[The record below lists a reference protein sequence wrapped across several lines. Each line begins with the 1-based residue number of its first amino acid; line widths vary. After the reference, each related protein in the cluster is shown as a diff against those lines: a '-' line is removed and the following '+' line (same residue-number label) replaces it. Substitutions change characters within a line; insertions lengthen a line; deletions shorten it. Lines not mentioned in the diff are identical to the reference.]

1 MLTPGSKKWLRGS
14 EQPSL
19 PLIFRPAILGRIKP
33 MYKINIEKSAGKI
46 ELPFLQRI
54 SRRFM
59 KEKQLWMVCIPMIVF
74 VLIFAYYPMYGVLVS
89 FMDYIPGAPIIGSK
103 WVGLKYFIEFFNSP
117 DLEMIMRNTLA
128 ISGLNILFGF
138 PAPIILALLLNEL
151 QNRHFKK
158 VVQTVSYLPNFI
170 SWVVAASLIFTLF
183 GSEGVINRLIQDM
196 GLTEEPVGF
205 LSTGKYFWWLI
216 TMANIWKGV
225 GWSAIIYLSAMAG
238 IDRELYQAGAV
249 DGLGRFGMVW
259 HITLPGISTTI
270 LLLWILRI
278 GGILN
283 AGFDQQLLIGNAMT
297 REYWEVIDTYAYR
310 YGIQLG
316 RYSYA
321 TAVGLFKSVISILLI
336 FVTNRASK
344 KLAGASIF

>member
-1 MLTPGSKKWLRGS
+1 VRNKKSEWAYRLMTLPGLLLLVLFCYVPMGGIIMAFENYVPSRGILGS
-14 EQPSL
+14 E
-19 PLIFRPAILGRIKP
+19 
-33 MYKINIEKSAGKI
+33 
-46 ELPFLQRI
+46 
-54 SRRFM
+54 
-59 KEKQLWMVCIPMIVF
+59 
-74 VLIFAYYPMYGVLVS
+74 
-89 FMDYIPGAPIIGSK
+89 
-103 WVGLKYFIEFFNSP
+103 WVGLENFRYLFSMP
-117 DLEMIMRNTLA
+117 DVSQVIGNTVIIAVSKMVLGIAVPVAFA
-128 ISGLNILFGF
+128 I
-138 PAPIILALLLNEL
+138 LLNEVCSVGF
-151 QNRHFKK
+151 RR
-158 VVQTVSYLPNFI
+158 VVQTIVYLPNFI